1 MPVNLNFQASV
12 IDIKN
17 DIPQKQDIFI
27 VDTNVWFWETYN
39 DAAFSI
45 RSRDRYKLIDYSN
58 YLIQAFENEATLAY
72 SGLTLA
78 ELAHIIEKN
87 EYEIY
92 KQSHPNI
99 TLKEY
104 RHNYP
109 TERLKVVAAV
119 ESSWEQVKDTAVPVN
134 LNVNDET
141 TDSALM
147 RFKTQAIDGYDL
159 LILEAISRAGIE
171 DIKIITDD
179 IDYFVVPGIQV
190 FTSRRYI
197 VQEAARQGKLLVRS

>member
-1 MPVNLNFQASV
+1 MPVNLNIQASV
-12 IDIKN
+12 IDIQN
-17 DIPQKQDIFI
+17 DIPQKKDIFI
-27 VDTNVWFWETYN
+27 VDTNVWYWQTYRN
-39 DAAFSI
+39 AAFYI
-45 RSRDRYKLIDYSN
+45 RGRDRYKLNDYPK
-58 YLIQAFENEATLAY
+58 YLIQAFKNRATLGY

-92 KQSHPNI
+92 RQSHSNT

-119 ESSWEQVKDTAVPVN
+119 ESSWEQIQDTAVPVN

-141 TDSALM
+141 SDSALN
-147 RFKTQAIDGYDL
+147 RFKTQALDGYDL
-159 LILEAISRAGIE
+159 LILEAISRAGAG

-179 IDYFVVPGIQV
+179 IDYVVVPGIQV

-197 VQEAARQGKLLVRS
+197 IQEAARQGKLLVR

>member
-72 SGLTLA
+72 SGLT
-78 ELAHIIEKN
+78 H
-87 EYEIY
+87 
-92 KQSHPNI
+92 
-99 TLKEY
+99 
-104 RHNYP
+104 
-109 TERLKVVAAV
+109 
-119 ESSWEQVKDTAVPVN
+119 
-134 LNVNDET
+134 
-141 TDSALM
+141 
-147 RFKTQAIDGYDL
+147 
-159 LILEAISRAGIE
+159 SRASS
-171 DIKIITDD
+171 
-179 IDYFVVPGIQV
+179 Y
-190 FTSRRYI
+190 Y
-197 VQEAARQGKLLVRS
+197 

>member
-1 MPVNLNFQASV
+1 MAVNLNIQASV

-17 DIPQKQDIFI
+17 DIPQKKDIFI
-27 VDTNVWFWETYN
+27 VDTNVWFWQTYGN
-39 DAAFSI
+39 AFFSV
-45 RSRDRYKLIDYSN
+45 RSRDRYKLIDYPK
-58 YLIQAFENEATLAY
+58 YVVQAFQNGATLAY

-92 KQSHPNI
+92 RQSNSNI
-99 TLKEY
+99 TPKEY

-109 TERLKVVAAV
+109 TERLKVVTAV
-119 ESSWEQVKDTAVPVN
+119 ESSWEQIQDIAVPAN

-141 TDSALM
+141 TDSALN
-147 RFKTQAIDGYDL
+147 RFKTQALDGYDL
-159 LILEAISRAGIE
+159 LILEAISRAGAG

-179 IDYFVVPGIQV
+179 IDYVVVPGIQV

-197 VQEAARQGKLLVRS
+197 IQEAARQGKLLVR